1 MSGLKTSHERRQFG
15 RRQTRFEGWILVPG
29 KPRISCF
36 VSNISETGA
45 RIELHDDIFL
55 PYQFELELPDQ
66 HIRVTCET
74 KHTGRRLCGV
84 QFCSNTADET
94 NGRKARSRITDA
106 DYWRG

>member
-1 MSGLKTSHERRQFG
+1 MSELKQSHDRRQFG

-29 KPRISCF
+29 KSRISCF

-55 PYQFELELPDQ
+55 PYKFQLELPDQ
-66 HIRVTCET
+66 HIRIYCET
-74 KHTGRRLCGV
+74 KHTGRRYCGV
-84 QFCSNTADET
+84 QFCLDTAVET
-94 NGRKARSRITDA
+94 PGRKTKSMITDA